1 MENNDAPA
9 DEIAELKAINEGPIG
24 KRLGYFTKKSGPGWL
39 QGAITLGGGSLAGAL
54 YLGVFAG
61 NNMMWL
67 QPLAMILGVIMLS
80 AISYVTLSTGQRPF
94 KAINEHVSPV
104 LGWAW
109 IIATLMANIVWCM
122 PQFALGTAA
131 VQQNLMGGKED
142 GMAAQWVIALILFVV
157 AAVINFFY
165 ESGSKGIKLFEIIL
179 KILVG
184 IVVLSFF
191 GVVVTLTMNGSLDW
205 GAIFSGF
212 IPRPSSLTEAAPT
225 FGPAIQATGEHAEF
239 WTTKIAKDQRD
250 IVMTAFGTAVG
261 INMTFLLPYSMLRK
275 KWGKAH
281 RGLAIFDLSIGLIIP
296 FVLATACVVIAS
308 ASTFHAQ
315 YGDVLNE
322 DGTVKPAMAGSFAKQ
337 ADALVKH
344 TAGEAAGAMDADAM
358 AAARDALPL
367 ADRQLAAMLAKRDN
381 LNLADALKPL
391 AGEKVS
397 QIVFGVGVLGMA
409 LSTIIILMLI
419 NGFTVCEMFN
429 RPNSRSLH
437 FFGAIIA
444 GVGGYLGLRFLW
456 SDSNIKAAMAI
467 PTSVIGSSLLPIA
480 YFTFLLLMNSRSVL
494 GEDRITGGRR
504 LKWNILMVIAT
515 IVATAGSVW
524 AIWNKNLNFGETSIP
539 VGKIGVGILVVLMI
553 LGTLGFIKNS
563 KKAASDRQLLADSD
577 A

>member
-1 MENNDAPA
+1 MEDNNAPA
-9 DEIAELKAINEGPIG
+9 EEIAELKAINEGPLG
-24 KRLGYFTKKSGPGWL
+24 KRLAYFTKKSGPGWL

-94 KAINEHVSPV
+94 KSINEHVSPV

-131 VQQNLMGGKED
+131 VQQNLLGGKVD
-142 GMAAQWVIALILFVV
+142 GIGSTWVIALILFVV

-184 IVVLSFF
+184 IVVISFF
-191 GVVVTLTMNGSLDW
+191 GVVVTLTVNGSLDW

-212 IPRPSSLTEAAPT
+212 VPRPSSLLEAAPT
-225 FGPAIQATGEHAEF
+225 FGPAIEATGANADF
-239 WTTKIAKDQRD
+239 WSAKIAKDQRD

-322 DGTVKPAMAGSFAKQ
+322 DGTAKAAMAGSFASQ

-344 TAGEAAGAMDADAM
+344 QAGDAAKDMDADAI

-381 LNLADALKPL
+381 LNLAGALEPL
-391 AGEKVS
+391 AGKGVS

-419 NGFTVCEMFN
+419 NGFTICEMFN
-429 RPNSRSLH
+429 RPGSRSLH

-444 GVGGYLGLRFLW
+444 GVGGYLGLRYLW

-494 GEDRITGGRR
+494 GEDRIMGGRR

-515 IVATAGSVW
+515 VIATAGSVW
-524 AIWNKNLNFGETSIP
+524 AIKDKTLKIGDDLVIP
-539 VGKIGVGILVVLMI
+539 VGMIGIGVLIVLFI
-553 LGTLGFIKNS
+553 LGTLGFVQKS
-563 KKAASDRQLLADSD
+563 KKANVDRQLLADSK
-577 A
+577 

>member
-1 MENNDAPA
+1 MDNDNSAS
-9 DEIAELKAINEGPIG
+9 EELAELKAINEGPLG
-24 KRLGYFTKKSGPGWL
+24 KRLAYFTKKSGPGWL

-67 QPLAMILGVIMLS
+67 QPMAMILGVIMLS
-80 AISYVTLSTGQRPF
+80 AISYVTLSTGERPF
-94 KAINEHVSPV
+94 RSINEHVSPV

-131 VQQNLMGGKED
+131 VQQNLLGGKTD
-142 GMAAQWVIALILFVV
+142 GIGSTLIISAVLFGVAVV
-157 AAVINFFY
+157 VNLFY
-165 ESGSKGIKLFEIIL
+165 ESGGKGIKLFEMIL

-191 GVVVTLTMNGSLDW
+191 GVVITLTVNGKLEW
-205 GAIFSGF
+205 GTILAGF
-212 IPRPSSLTEAAPT
+212 IPSISSLTEAAPT
-225 FGPAIQATGEHAEF
+225 FGPAIQATGENAGF
-239 WTTKIAKDQRD
+239 WSSKIAADQRD

-261 INMTFLLPYSMLRK
+261 INMTFLLPYSMLK
-275 KWGKAH
+275 KRWGKAH
-281 RGLAIFDLSIGLIIP
+281 RGLAIFDLSIGLIVP

-322 DGTVKPAMAGSFAKQ
+322 DGSVKAEMAGAYASQ
-337 ADALVKH
+337 IDALVKH
-344 TAGEAAGAMDADAM
+344 QAGEAAATMDADAM
-358 AAARDALPL
+358 TAARDALPL

-381 LNLADALKPL
+381 LNLAGALEPL
-391 AGEKVS
+391 AGKGVS

-409 LSTIIILMLI
+409 VSTIIILMLI
-419 NGFTVCEMFN
+419 NGFTLCEMFN
-429 RPNSRSLH
+429 MPGNRAVH
-437 FFGAIIA
+437 FAGAVIA
-444 GVGGYLGLRFLW
+444 GVGGFLGLKYLW

-494 GEDRITGGRR
+494 GADRLRGGKR
-504 LKWNILMVIAT
+504 LFMNVLMIIAT
-515 IVATAGSVW
+515 VVATAGSVW
-524 AIWNKNLNFGETSIP
+524 AIKDKNLGSIP
-539 VGKIGVGILVVLMI
+539 IGKIGICILIALFI
-553 LGTLGFIKNS
+553 LGTIGFIS
-563 KKAASDRQLLADSD
+563 KSAKAKADRGLLADSE
-577 A
+577 